1 MREPRATMSII
12 ADHVIGGFSREAL
25 SSALAST
32 HRAGFG
38 PQTRVIDGA
47 RGDVGQQ
54 LERIGLRMPSEELS
68 GPDAVLIVVN
78 APGRTDIVAALFS
91 RLGADFVVHAERRGG
106 ERPIADA
113 VVSLTPDVRIGE
125 SGGASS
131 EA

>member
-1 MREPRATMSII
+1 MCPRDESTSIV
-12 ADHVIGGFSREAL
+12 DHVIGAFPREGL

-54 LERIGLRMPSEELS
+54 LSRAGLRLLDDEPPA
-68 GPDAVLIVVN
+68 GAVLIVVT
-78 APGRTDIVAALFS
+78 APGRTEIVADLFA
-91 RLGADFVVHAERRGG
+91 RLGAESVVLATRRSGDRQEP
-106 ERPIADA
+106 ERPATGAPEIRIEDDA
-113 VVSLTPDVRIGE
+113 GVG
-125 SGGASS
+125 S